1 MRGTIYFGEKP
12 VELVANGATPV
23 LYKRVFRRD
32 FLNSANKA
40 DDMDIYVELA
50 FIMAKQAEKP
60 LSELINSLKYE
71 DYLAWVEDFE
81 AMDII
86 SKVTDVFALYQGQA
100 MQTSVSKKKSIR
112 TDRPFNTALYLLR
125 CIEVGIN
132 ISDLDFFEL
141 GEIYDLLIEHSNDG
155 ESYDRIA
162 TQEDMDRF

>member
-60 LSELINSLKYE
+60 LSELINGLKYE
-71 DYLAWVEDFE
+71 DYLEWVQDFE

-86 SKVTDVFALYQGQA
+86 TKVTDIFSLYQGQA
-100 MQTSVSKKKSIR
+100 VQTSVSKKN
-112 TDRPFNTALYLLR
+112 P
-125 CIEVGIN
+125 
-132 ISDLDFFEL
+132 
-141 GEIYDLLIEHSNDG
+141 
-155 ESYDRIA
+155 
-162 TQEDMDRF
+162 

>member
-1 MRGTIYFGEKP
+1 MRGTIDFVGKP

-23 LYKRVFRRD
+23 LYQRVFRRD

-50 FIMAKQAEKP
+50 FVMAKQAEKP
-60 LSELINSLKYE
+60 MSELINSLKYE

-100 MQTSVSKKKSIR
+100 MQTSVSKK
-112 TDRPFNTALYLLR
+112 N
-125 CIEVGIN
+125 
-132 ISDLDFFEL
+132 
-141 GEIYDLLIEHSNDG
+141 
-155 ESYDRIA
+155 
-162 TQEDMDRF
+162 Q

>member
-1 MRGTIYFGEKP
+1 MRGTIEFGGKP

-32 FLNSANKA
+32 FLNSANNA

-50 FIMAKQAEKP
+50 FVMAKQAEKP

-100 MQTSVSKKKSIR
+100 MQTSVSKK
-112 TDRPFNTALYLLR
+112 N
-125 CIEVGIN
+125 
-132 ISDLDFFEL
+132 
-141 GEIYDLLIEHSNDG
+141 
-155 ESYDRIA
+155 
-162 TQEDMDRF
+162 Q

>member
-86 SKVTDVFALYQGQA
+86 SNVTDVFALYQGQA
-100 MQTSVSKKKSIR
+100 MQTSVSKK
-112 TDRPFNTALYLLR
+112 N
-125 CIEVGIN
+125 
-132 ISDLDFFEL
+132 
-141 GEIYDLLIEHSNDG
+141 
-155 ESYDRIA
+155 
-162 TQEDMDRF
+162 Q

>member
-1 MRGTIYFGEKP
+1 MRGTINFGERP

-71 DYLAWVEDFE
+71 DYLEWIENFG
-81 AMDII
+81 AMDIVE
-86 SKVTDVFALYQGQA
+86 KVTDIFTLYQGQA
-100 MQTSVSKKKSIR
+100 MQTSVSKKKK
-112 TDRPFNTALYLLR
+112 
-125 CIEVGIN
+125 
-132 ISDLDFFEL
+132 
-141 GEIYDLLIEHSNDG
+141 
-155 ESYDRIA
+155 
-162 TQEDMDRF
+162 

>member
-1 MRGTIYFGEKP
+1 MRGTITFGDKP
-12 VELVANGATPV
+12 TELVANGATPV

-71 DYLAWVEDFE
+71 DYLEWVQDFE

-86 SKVTDVFALYQGQA
+86 TKVTDIFSLYQGQA
-100 MQTSVSKKKSIR
+100 VQTSVSKKK
-112 TDRPFNTALYLLR
+112 
-125 CIEVGIN
+125 E
-132 ISDLDFFEL
+132 
-141 GEIYDLLIEHSNDG
+141 
-155 ESYDRIA
+155 
-162 TQEDMDRF
+162 